1 MAKIA
6 EGGCAMDISM
16 KDFALALVG
25 ALTIATSASA
35 QQASPE
41 PTTSPAT
48 PVATSA
54 TPNAE
59 TAPATT
65 ATSTK
70 SQSQPL
76 DNPRPSPGM
85 IKDASQFG
93 YKMSISAKTGTYI
106 FCKTDSQIGT
116 RFQSTKC
123 MNPDMLAQILEQQKR
138 DQNYARAQL
147 GQLTCGS
154 SKMSSGC

>member
-1 MAKIA
+1 
-6 EGGCAMDISM
+6 MDISM
-16 KDFALALVG
+16 KGIALALAGVL
-25 ALTIATSASA
+25 AASASA

-41 PTTSPAT
+41 PTTPPAT
-48 PVATSA
+48 AVAASA

-65 ATSTK
+65 APSTK
-70 SQSQPL
+70 SQSQSI

-85 IKDASQFG
+85 IKDARQAG
-93 YKMSISAKTGTYI
+93 YKLSISAKTGTYI

-116 RFQSTKC
+116 RFESTKC

-138 DQNYARAQL
+138 DQNYARTQL
-147 GQLTCGS
+147 GQLSCGQ
-154 SKMSSGC
+154 SKMTSGC

>member
-1 MAKIA
+1 
-6 EGGCAMDISM
+6 MDIFV
-16 KDFALALVG
+16 KGIALALVG
-25 ALTIATSASA
+25 VLTIAASASA

-41 PTTSPAT
+41 STTPSAT
-48 PVATSA
+48 PAATSA

-65 ATSTK
+65 APSTK

-76 DNPRPSPGM
+76 DNPGPSPAM

-93 YKMSISAKTGTYI
+93 YKLSISAKTGTYI

-138 DQNYARAQL
+138 DQNYARTQL
-147 GQLTCGS
+147 APLGCGS
-154 SKMSSGC
+154 SKMASGC